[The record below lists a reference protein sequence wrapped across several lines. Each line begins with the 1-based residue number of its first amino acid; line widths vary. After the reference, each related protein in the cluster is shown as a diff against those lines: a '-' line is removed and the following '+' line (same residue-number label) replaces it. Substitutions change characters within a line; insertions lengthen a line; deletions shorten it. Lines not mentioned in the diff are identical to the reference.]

1 MVLIWTDPQ
10 VAAALIQAAGAATAA
25 AFAAVGTLMIGRQVA
40 RRKRLE
46 EKLLAAQGDI
56 IFLLEVEAQHCEL
69 HKQVSSESFKLRVRR
84 TVTEKGHQ
92 WSGRFTPS
100 RIRESQQPKDP
111 AVLRIIRER
120 ERQRERREHAVV
132 CEG

>member
-1 MVLIWTDPQ
+1 LCCIYSYQGNPDNRQSWLVIIQQFLQGSRRRRSLYNLRREKIVLIWTDPQ

-56 IFLLEVEAQHCEL
+56 IFG
-69 HKQVSSESFKLRVRR
+69 SI
-84 TVTEKGHQ
+84 
-92 WSGRFTPS
+92 W
-100 RIRESQQPKDP
+100 
-111 AVLRIIRER
+111 VL
-120 ERQRERREHAVV
+120 
-132 CEG
+132 GS

>member
-1 MVLIWTDPQ
+1 MVLNWTDPQ
-10 VAAALIQAAGAATAA
+10 VAAAMIQAVGGVAAA
-25 AFAAVGTLMIGRQVA
+25 AFAGIGTLVIGRQVA

-56 IFLLEVEAQHCEL
+56 LFLLEVEAQHCEL
-69 HKQVSSESFKLRVRR
+69 HKQVSSESFKLRIRR

-100 RIRESQQPKDP
+100 RIKESQQPKDL
-111 AVLRIIRER
+111 AILRINRER
-120 ERQRERREHAVV
+120 ERQRQRREHAVV